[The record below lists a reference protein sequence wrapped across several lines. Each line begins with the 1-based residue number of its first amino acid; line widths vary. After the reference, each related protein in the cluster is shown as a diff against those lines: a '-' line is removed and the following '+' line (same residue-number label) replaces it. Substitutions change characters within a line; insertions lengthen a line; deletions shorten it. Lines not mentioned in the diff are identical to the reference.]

1 MEYRKLGRS
10 GLKVSPL
17 CLGAMMFGGPASE
30 ADSQRM
36 IAAARDAGINF
47 IDTADVYNG
56 GKSEEVVGRAI
67 RNERDRWVVATKL
80 NGTMGE
86 GPNQRG
92 SSRKWIFE
100 AARRSLARLGTDY
113 IDIYYLH
120 REDLETPLE
129 ESVHALADLVRAGM
143 IRYFALSNHKAWRI
157 AEICNICDRIGIDR
171 PIATQPLYNALN
183 RMAEVE
189 QFPAAAYY
197 GLGVV
202 PYSPLA
208 RGVLSGK
215 YAPGAAA
222 AGRQPRGAQ
231 RSAHDADRV
240 AAGVA
245 GDRPEAQ
252 DPRRGARHDR
262 QPVRHGLGAGEPPG
276 HLGDLRAAHRS
287 PTRGLCRRAWPQ
299 AARRL
304 RGPGRQPGGS
314 RTSVDARL
322 PRPDGAA
329 GRQGVARL
337 TVVSRL
343 PVNVCLRGNRE
354 T

>member
-67 RNERDRWVVATKL
+67 RNERDRWVIATKL

-120 REDLETPLE
+120 REDLETPLD
-129 ESVHALADLVRAGM
+129 ESVHALADLARAGM

-171 PIATQPLYNALN
+171 PVATQPLYNALN

-215 YAPGAAA
+215 YAPGGTPPADSRAA
-222 AGRQPRGAQ
+222 RNDQ
-231 RSAHDADRV
+231 RMMQTEW
-240 AAGVA
+240 
-245 GDRPEAQ
+245 RPESLAIAQ
-252 DPRRGARHDR
+252 KLRTRAEALGMTASQFAMAWVLENRLVTSVICGPRTEAQLADYVGA
-262 QPVRHGLGAGEPPG
+262 LGQKLPADCEALVDSLVVPG
-276 HLGDLRAAHRS
+276 HPSTPGYRDPMEPQEGRVTS
-287 PTRGLCRRAWPQ
+287 RG
-299 AARRL
+299 
-304 RGPGRQPGGS
+304 
-314 RTSVDARL
+314 
-322 PRPDGAA
+322 
-329 GRQGVARL
+329 
-337 TVVSRL
+337 
-343 PVNVCLRGNRE
+343 
-354 T
+354 

>member
-10 GLKVSPL
+10 GLKVSPI
-17 CLGAMMFGGPASE
+17 CLGAMMFGGPADE

-56 GKSEEVVGRAI
+56 GQSEEVVGRAI
-67 RNERDRWVVATKL
+67 RNERDHWVIATKL
-80 NGTMGE
+80 NGIMGP

-113 IDIYYLH
+113 IDVYYLH

-129 ESVHALADLVRAGM
+129 ESVHALGDLVRAGM

-157 AEICNICDRIGIDR
+157 AEICSICDRIGLDR
-171 PIATQPLYNALN
+171 PVATQPHYNALN

-189 QFPAAAYY
+189 QFPAASYY
-197 GLGVV
+197 GLGIV

-215 YAPGAAA
+215 YAPDAAPPADSRA
-222 AGRQPRGAQ
+222 ARNDARMMQTEWRPELLAIAQKLKTHAEALGMTPSQFALAWVLENRLVTSVICGPRTEAQLLDYLGVIGRRLPAASEALVDGLVAPGHPSTPGYRDPMEPVEGRQR
-231 RSAHDADRV
+231 
-240 AAGVA
+240 
-245 GDRPEAQ
+245 
-252 DPRRGARHDR
+252 
-262 QPVRHGLGAGEPPG
+262 
-276 HLGDLRAAHRS
+276 
-287 PTRGLCRRAWPQ
+287 
-299 AARRL
+299 
-304 RGPGRQPGGS
+304 
-314 RTSVDARL
+314 
-322 PRPDGAA
+322 
-329 GRQGVARL
+329 
-337 TVVSRL
+337 
-343 PVNVCLRGNRE
+343 
-354 T
+354 

>member
-17 CLGAMMFGGPASE
+17 CLGAMMFGGPADE
-30 ADSQRM
+30 AESQRM

-67 RNERDRWVVATKL
+67 RAERDQWVVATKL
-80 NGTMGE
+80 NGIMGP

-113 IDIYYLH
+113 IDVYYLH

-129 ESVHALADLVRAGM
+129 ESVHALGDLVRAGM

-157 AEICNICDRIGIDR
+157 AEICSICDRIGLDR
-171 PIATQPLYNALN
+171 PVATQPHYNALN

-197 GLGVV
+197 GLGIV

-215 YAPGAAA
+215 YPPNAAPPADSRAARNDARMMQTEWRPESLAIAQKLKAHAEALGMTPSQFALAWVLDNRLVTSVICGPRTQAQLLDYLGVIGRRLPAASEALVDGLVAPGH
-222 AGRQPRGAQ
+222 P
-231 RSAHDADRV
+231 
-240 AAGVA
+240 
-245 GDRPEAQ
+245 
-252 DPRRGARHDR
+252 
-262 QPVRHGLGAGEPPG
+262 
-276 HLGDLRAAHRS
+276 
-287 PTRGLCRRAWPQ
+287 
-299 AARRL
+299 
-304 RGPGRQPGGS
+304 
-314 RTSVDARL
+314 
-322 PRPDGAA
+322 
-329 GRQGVARL
+329 
-337 TVVSRL
+337 
-343 PVNVCLRGNRE
+343 
-354 T
+354 

>member
-17 CLGAMMFGGPASE
+17 CLGAMMFGGPADE
-30 ADSQRM
+30 AASQRM

-67 RNERDRWVVATKL
+67 RAERDQWVVATKL
-80 NGTMGE
+80 NGIMGP

-113 IDIYYLH
+113 IDVYYLH

-129 ESVHALADLVRAGM
+129 ESVHALGDLVRAGM

-157 AEICNICDRIGIDR
+157 AEICNICDRVGLDR
-171 PIATQPLYNALN
+171 PVATQPHYNALN

-189 QFPAAAYY
+189 QFPAAAHY
-197 GLGVV
+197 GLGIV

-215 YAPGAAA
+215 YPPDAAPPADSRAA
-222 AGRQPRGAQ
+222 RN
-231 RSAHDADRV
+231 DARMMQTEW
-240 AAGVA
+240 
-245 GDRPEAQ
+245 RPESLAIAQ
-252 DPRRGARHDR
+252 KLKAHAEA
-262 QPVRHGLGAGEPPG
+262 LGMTPSQFA
-276 HLGDLRAAHRS
+276 L
-287 PTRGLCRRAWPQ
+287 AWVLDN
-299 AARRL
+299 RL
-304 RGPGRQPGGS
+304 VTSVICGS
-314 RTSVDARL
+314 RTEAQLLDYVGVIGRRL
-322 PRPDGAA
+322 PAASEALVDGLVAPGHPSTPGYRDPMEPVE
-329 GRQGVARL
+329 GRRIQ
-337 TVVSRL
+337 
-343 PVNVCLRGNRE
+343 
-354 T
+354 

>member
-17 CLGAMMFGGPASE
+17 CLGAMMFGGPADE
-30 ADSQRM
+30 AQSQRM

-67 RNERDRWVVATKL
+67 RAERDQWVVATKL
-80 NGTMGE
+80 NGIMGP

-113 IDIYYLH
+113 IDVYYLH

-129 ESVHALADLVRAGM
+129 ESVHALGDLVRAGM

-157 AEICNICDRIGIDR
+157 AEICSICDRIGLDR
-171 PIATQPLYNALN
+171 PVATQPHYNALN

-189 QFPAAAYY
+189 QFPAASYY
-197 GLGVV
+197 GLGIV

-215 YAPGAAA
+215 YPPDAAPPADSRAARNDARMMQTEWRPESLAIAQKLKAHAEALGMTPSQFALAWVLDNRLVTSVICGPRTEAQLLDYLGVIGRRLPAASEALVDGLVAPGHPSTPGYRDPMEPVE
-222 AGRQPRGAQ
+222 GRQVQ
-231 RSAHDADRV
+231 
-240 AAGVA
+240 
-245 GDRPEAQ
+245 
-252 DPRRGARHDR
+252 
-262 QPVRHGLGAGEPPG
+262 
-276 HLGDLRAAHRS
+276 
-287 PTRGLCRRAWPQ
+287 
-299 AARRL
+299 
-304 RGPGRQPGGS
+304 
-314 RTSVDARL
+314 
-322 PRPDGAA
+322 
-329 GRQGVARL
+329 
-337 TVVSRL
+337 
-343 PVNVCLRGNRE
+343 
-354 T
+354 

>member
-17 CLGAMMFGGPASE
+17 CLGAMMFGGPASD

-56 GKSEEVVGRAI
+56 GKSEEVIGRAI
-67 RNERDRWVVATKL
+67 RNERDRWVIATKL
-80 NGTMGE
+80 NGIMGE
-86 GPNQRG
+86 EPNQRG

-100 AARRSLARLGTDY
+100 AARKSLARLGTDY

-129 ESVHALADLVRAGM
+129 ESVHALADLARAGM

-171 PIATQPLYNALN
+171 PVATQPLYNALN

-215 YAPGAAA
+215 YAPGAAPPVDSRA
-222 AGRQPRGAQ
+222 ARNDQ
-231 RSAHDADRV
+231 RMMQTEW
-240 AAGVA
+240 
-245 GDRPEAQ
+245 RPESLAIAQ
-252 DPRRGARHDR
+252 TLKTRAEALGMTTSQFAMAWVLENHLVTSVICGPRTEAQLADYVGALGHKLPADCEAM
-262 QPVRHGLGAGEPPG
+262 VDGLVVPG
-276 HLGDLRAAHRS
+276 HPSTPGYRD
-287 PTRGLCRRAWPQ
+287 PMEPQ
-299 AARRL
+299 EGRVL
-304 RGPGRQPGGS
+304 RG
-314 RTSVDARL
+314 
-322 PRPDGAA
+322 
-329 GRQGVARL
+329 
-337 TVVSRL
+337 
-343 PVNVCLRGNRE
+343 
-354 T
+354 

>member
-17 CLGAMMFGGPASE
+17 CLGAMMFGGPADE

-36 IAAARDAGINF
+36 IAVARDAGINF
-47 IDTADVYNG
+47 IDTADVYSG

-67 RNERDRWVVATKL
+67 RNERDQWVVATKL
-80 NGTMGE
+80 NGVMGA

-113 IDIYYLH
+113 IDVYYLH

-129 ESVHALADLVRAGM
+129 ESVHALGDLVRAGM

-171 PIATQPLYNALN
+171 PVATQPLYNALN

-197 GLGVV
+197 GLGIV

-215 YAPGAAA
+215 YAPDAAPPADSRA
-222 AGRQPRGAQ
+222 ARG
-231 RSAHDADRV
+231 DARMMQTEW
-240 AAGVA
+240 
-245 GDRPEAQ
+245 RPESLAIAQ
-252 DPRRGARHDR
+252 KLKAHAEALGMPPSQFALAWMLENRLVTSVICGPRTEAQLLDYIGAIGRKLPADSEAL
-262 QPVRHGLGAGEPPG
+262 VDDLIAPG
-276 HLGDLRAAHRS
+276 HPSTPGYRDPMEPVEGR
-287 PTRGLCRRAWPQ
+287 PTQ
-299 AARRL
+299 
-304 RGPGRQPGGS
+304 
-314 RTSVDARL
+314 
-322 PRPDGAA
+322 
-329 GRQGVARL
+329 
-337 TVVSRL
+337 
-343 PVNVCLRGNRE
+343 
-354 T
+354 

>member
-17 CLGAMMFGGPASE
+17 CLGAMMFGGPADE

-36 IAAARDAGINF
+36 IAAARDAGVNF

-56 GKSEEVVGRAI
+56 GRSEEVVGRAI
-67 RNERDRWVVATKL
+67 RAERDHWVVATKL
-80 NGTMGE
+80 NGVMGP

-120 REDLETPLE
+120 REDPETPLE
-129 ESVHALADLVRAGM
+129 ESVHALGDLVRSGM
-143 IRYFALSNHKAWRI
+143 IRYFALSNHRAWRV
-157 AEICNICDRIGIDR
+157 AEICNICDRLGIDR
-171 PIATQPLYNALN
+171 PVASQPHYNALN

-189 QFPAAAYY
+189 HIPAASYY

-215 YAPGAAA
+215 YAADAAPPAGSRA
-222 AGRQPRGAQ
+222 ARN
-231 RSAHDADRV
+231 DARMMQTEW
-240 AAGVA
+240 
-245 GDRPEAQ
+245 RPESLAIAQ
-252 DPRRGARHDR
+252 KLKARAEALGMTASQFAVAWVLENRLVTSVICGPRSPVQLADYIAALDR
-262 QPVRHGLGAGEPPG
+262 RLTADCETLVDALVAPG
-276 HLGDLRAAHRS
+276 HPSTPGYRDPMEPLEGRLARS
-287 PTRGLCRRAWPQ
+287 
-299 AARRL
+299 
-304 RGPGRQPGGS
+304 
-314 RTSVDARL
+314 
-322 PRPDGAA
+322 
-329 GRQGVARL
+329 
-337 TVVSRL
+337 
-343 PVNVCLRGNRE
+343 
-354 T
+354 

>member
-17 CLGAMMFGGPASE
+17 CLGAMMFGGPADE
-30 ADSQRM
+30 AQSQRM
-36 IAAARDAGINF
+36 ITAARDAGINF

-80 NGTMGE
+80 NGIMGP
-86 GPNQRG
+86 GANQRG

-100 AARRSLARLGTDY
+100 AVRGSLARLGTDY
-113 IDIYYLH
+113 IDVYYLH

-129 ESVHALADLVRAGM
+129 ESVHALGDLVRAGM

-157 AEICNICDRIGIDR
+157 AEICNICDRTGIDR
-171 PIATQPLYNALN
+171 PVATQPLYNALN

-197 GLGVV
+197 GLGAV

-215 YAPGAAA
+215 YAAGAAPPA
-222 AGRQPRGAQ
+222 DSRAGRSDARMMQTEWRPESLAIAQKLKGRAEALGMSASQFAMAWVLANGLVTSVICGPRTEAQLAEYIGAL
-231 RSAHDADRV
+231 DRRLPPDCEALV
-240 AAGVA
+240 DSLVVPGHPSTPGYRDPMEPVE
-245 GDRPEAQ
+245 GRVTRPPQTDRPA
-252 DPRRGARHDR
+252 
-262 QPVRHGLGAGEPPG
+262 V
-276 HLGDLRAAHRS
+276 
-287 PTRGLCRRAWPQ
+287 
-299 AARRL
+299 
-304 RGPGRQPGGS
+304 
-314 RTSVDARL
+314 
-322 PRPDGAA
+322 
-329 GRQGVARL
+329 
-337 TVVSRL
+337 
-343 PVNVCLRGNRE
+343 
-354 T
+354 

>member
-36 IAAARDAGINF
+36 IAAARDAGVNF

-80 NGTMGE
+80 NGIMGE

-100 AARRSLARLGTDY
+100 AARKSLVRLGTDY

-171 PIATQPLYNALN
+171 PVATQPLYNALN

-215 YAPGAAA
+215 YAPGATPPADSR
-222 AGRQPRGAQ
+222 AGRNDQ
-231 RSAHDADRV
+231 RLMQTEW
-240 AAGVA
+240 
-245 GDRPEAQ
+245 RPESLAIAQ
-252 DPRRGARHDR
+252 KLKTRAEALGMTASQFAMAWVLENRLVTSVICGPRTEAQLADYIGALGHRLPADCEALVDRLVVPGHPSTPGYRDPMEPQEGRLR
-262 QPVRHGLGAGEPPG
+262 QP
-276 HLGDLRAAHRS
+276 
-287 PTRGLCRRAWPQ
+287 
-299 AARRL
+299 
-304 RGPGRQPGGS
+304 
-314 RTSVDARL
+314 
-322 PRPDGAA
+322 
-329 GRQGVARL
+329 
-337 TVVSRL
+337 
-343 PVNVCLRGNRE
+343 
-354 T
+354 

>member
-10 GLKVSPL
+10 GLKVSPI
-17 CLGAMMFGGPASE
+17 CLGAMMFGGPADE

-56 GKSEEVVGRAI
+56 GQSEEVVGRAI
-67 RNERDRWVVATKL
+67 RNERDHWVIATKL
-80 NGTMGE
+80 NGIMGP

-113 IDIYYLH
+113 IDVYYLH

-129 ESVHALADLVRAGM
+129 ESVHALGDLVRAGM

-157 AEICNICDRIGIDR
+157 AEICSICDRIGLDR
-171 PIATQPLYNALN
+171 PVATQPHYNALN

-189 QFPAAAYY
+189 QFPAASYY
-197 GLGVV
+197 GLGIV

-215 YAPGAAA
+215 YAPDAAPPADSRA
-222 AGRQPRGAQ
+222 ARNDARMMQTEWRPESLAIAQKLKTHAEALGMTPSQFALAWVLENRLVTSVICGPRTEAQLLDYLGVIGRRLPAASEALVDGLVAPGHPSTPGYRDPMEPVEGRQR
-231 RSAHDADRV
+231 
-240 AAGVA
+240 
-245 GDRPEAQ
+245 
-252 DPRRGARHDR
+252 
-262 QPVRHGLGAGEPPG
+262 
-276 HLGDLRAAHRS
+276 
-287 PTRGLCRRAWPQ
+287 
-299 AARRL
+299 
-304 RGPGRQPGGS
+304 
-314 RTSVDARL
+314 
-322 PRPDGAA
+322 
-329 GRQGVARL
+329 
-337 TVVSRL
+337 
-343 PVNVCLRGNRE
+343 
-354 T
+354 

>member
-17 CLGAMMFGGPASE
+17 CLGAMMFGGPADE
-30 ADSQRM
+30 AASQRM

-67 RNERDRWVVATKL
+67 RAERDQWVVATKL
-80 NGTMGE
+80 NGIMGP

-113 IDIYYLH
+113 IDVYYLH

-129 ESVHALADLVRAGM
+129 ESVHALGDLVRAGM

-157 AEICNICDRIGIDR
+157 AEICNICDRVGLDR
-171 PIATQPLYNALN
+171 PVATQPHYNALN

-189 QFPAAAYY
+189 QFPAAAHY
-197 GLGVV
+197 GLGIV

-215 YAPGAAA
+215 YPPDAAPPADSRAARNDTRMMQTEWRPESLAIAQKLKAHAEALGMTPSQFALAWVLDNRLVTSVICGPRTEAQLLDYVGVIGRRLPAASEALVDGLVAPGHPSTPGYRDPMEPVE
-222 AGRQPRGAQ
+222 GRRIQ
-231 RSAHDADRV
+231 
-240 AAGVA
+240 
-245 GDRPEAQ
+245 
-252 DPRRGARHDR
+252 
-262 QPVRHGLGAGEPPG
+262 
-276 HLGDLRAAHRS
+276 
-287 PTRGLCRRAWPQ
+287 
-299 AARRL
+299 
-304 RGPGRQPGGS
+304 
-314 RTSVDARL
+314 
-322 PRPDGAA
+322 
-329 GRQGVARL
+329 
-337 TVVSRL
+337 
-343 PVNVCLRGNRE
+343 
-354 T
+354 

>member
-17 CLGAMMFGGPASE
+17 CLGAMMFGGPADE
-30 ADSQRM
+30 AASQRM

-67 RNERDRWVVATKL
+67 RAERDQWVVATKL
-80 NGTMGE
+80 NGIMGP

-113 IDIYYLH
+113 IDVYYLH

-129 ESVHALADLVRAGM
+129 ESVHALGDLVRAGM

-157 AEICNICDRIGIDR
+157 AEICNICDRVGLDR
-171 PIATQPLYNALN
+171 PVATQPHYNALN

-189 QFPAAAYY
+189 QFPAAAHY
-197 GLGVV
+197 GLGIV

-215 YAPGAAA
+215 YPPDAAPPADSRAARNDARMMQTEWRPESLAIAQKLKAHAEALGMTPSQFALAWVLDNRLVTSVICGPRTEAQLLDYVGVIGRRLPAASEALVDGLVAPGHPSTPGYRDPMEPVE
-222 AGRQPRGAQ
+222 GRRIQ
-231 RSAHDADRV
+231 
-240 AAGVA
+240 
-245 GDRPEAQ
+245 
-252 DPRRGARHDR
+252 
-262 QPVRHGLGAGEPPG
+262 
-276 HLGDLRAAHRS
+276 
-287 PTRGLCRRAWPQ
+287 
-299 AARRL
+299 
-304 RGPGRQPGGS
+304 
-314 RTSVDARL
+314 
-322 PRPDGAA
+322 
-329 GRQGVARL
+329 
-337 TVVSRL
+337 
-343 PVNVCLRGNRE
+343 
-354 T
+354 